1 MDKKEAILRSA
12 KELFSINGFKDTG
25 VAEIAKN
32 AGVAAG
38 TFYLYYASKEK
49 LFMEIYM
56 EENLKL
62 KKAIM
67 AEVDP
72 EGAPLDVIRELMQ
85 KNIAGMQANPI
96 LKEWF
101 NKEVFNKIE
110 ESFVAENGLDSVDFF
125 YSNFLEIIRK
135 WQQEG
140 RMRADIDPDMIMA
153 LFSVVVII
161 DLHKE
166 EIGVHYFPKIQE
178 YMAEFLINGLTGSAV
193 EKGDMEKGG
202 E

>member
-38 TFYLYYASKEK
+38 TFLSVLRIQEK